1 MNSVIISCPEKAE
14 SLDRDTLPQRASFW
28 TTFPPR
34 SPRGLGE
41 YKVTDHVQACQS
53 GECVTHAT
61 FAYRMPTVGQDSAQP
76 KEYDNEPDA
85 VPVPEFTDCSRKRT
99 PELTRNLEVL
109 LDASCALIPQSS
121 TALNPPGSA
130 FSTSLIIAL
139 LPISASPPHLVALG
153 QLTEPPNWPSRLDT
167 LLQPSPRETLQKY
180 VSDHILLLLENGA
193 RAQGCKRGW
202 QVQALPK
209 NLVRLEGRGAGGKG
223 RGPGDG
229 ELGEPYRTTMPR
241 YPWLCF
247 VCCLFRFVS
256 QHFGGA
262 PGSELPPDGI
272 LAGESVGG
280 AERDCASFLSS
291 EFPEPSAAAIKALL
305 TLSSLHPSSTC
316 MPYLC

>member
-1 MNSVIISCPEKAE
+1 M
-14 SLDRDTLPQRASFW
+14 
-28 TTFPPR
+28 
-34 SPRGLGE
+34 
-41 YKVTDHVQACQS
+41 
-53 GECVTHAT
+53 
-61 FAYRMPTVGQDSAQP
+61 
-76 KEYDNEPDA
+76 
-85 VPVPEFTDCSRKRT
+85 
-99 PELTRNLEVL
+99 
-109 LDASCALIPQSS
+109 
-121 TALNPPGSA
+121 
-130 FSTSLIIAL
+130 
-139 LPISASPPHLVALG
+139 
-153 QLTEPPNWPSRLDT
+153 
-167 LLQPSPRETLQKY
+167 QKY